1 MTLLYLVFRS
11 DYDFAGLDIPEEEHF
26 LRCKGNHKY
35 RYVAFEDFASRNLVH
50 RRLIPCF
57 RVLGGFTHV
66 DLPDIKDLAI
76 TNETLLEVD
85 FHGRPED
92 VISLK
97 LMLGKVKTYDMSD
110 DLPPHHTTPSAPPG
124 PP

>member
-1 MTLLYLVFRS
+1 MLYFVFRS
-11 DYDFAGLDIPEEEHF
+11 DYGLASLDIPEEEHF
-26 LRCKGNHKY
+26 LRCERDHKY
-35 RYVAFEDFASRNLVH
+35 RYVAFEDFAGRNLAH
-50 RRLIPCF
+50 RQLILCF
-57 RVLGGFTHV
+57 RVLRGFTHV

-92 VISLK
+92 VICLK
-97 LMLGKVKTYDMSD
+97 LMLRKVKTYNMSD
-110 DLPPHHTTPSAPPG
+110 DLPPHHTTPSVPPG